1 MLTTTYALTAIAIEQ
16 KKTYHMLLGLMQ
28 DIQSA
33 NWNKNQ
39 LFDLNYSKMMLD
51 KFMQFDQCC
60 HSRKLEMYMIPSIR
74 EATLEMNALLDEL
87 DALSNQAISII
98 NSLYEQSSS
107 FVANDKIG
115 PDTLYLSMDR
125 YCQNLLKRLI
135 REEKELFP
143 MAQRLL
149 PFNTW
154 FGIAVQCL
162 SQDTKN
168 ESQQCSGKPIPPD
181 APAENAKHIALPTTA
196 MLKAAK
202 DGHSLALQAL
212 YGMPETQ

>member
-16 KKTYHMLLGLMQ
+16 KKTYHMLLSLMQ
-28 DIQSA
+28 DIQNA

-39 LFDLNYSKMMLD
+39 LFDLSYGKMMLD

-87 DALSNQAISII
+87 DALSNQAITTI
-98 NSLYEQSSS
+98 NSLYEQSQS
-107 FVANDKIG
+107 FLENDAIG
-115 PDTLYLSMDR
+115 FDTLYLSMDH

-135 REEKELFP
+135 REEQELFP

-149 PFNTW
+149 PFNAW
-154 FGIAVQCL
+154 FGIAVKCL
-162 SQDTKN
+162 SQDAKI
-168 ESQQCSGKPIPPD
+168 EVSQTDGKPIPPEEETEQP
-181 APAENAKHIALPTTA
+181 APALPLSIVNDTRS
-196 MLKAAK
+196 
-202 DGHSLALQAL
+202 GSRRIPQAL
-212 YGMPETQ
+212 

>member
-60 HSRKLEMYMIPSIR
+60 HSRKLEMYIIPSIR
-74 EATLEMNALLDEL
+74 QATLEMDALLDEL
-87 DALSNQAISII
+87 DALSTQAISII
-98 NSLYEQSSS
+98 HSLYEQSSS
-107 FVANDKIG
+107 FLTNDKIES
-115 PDTLYLSMDR
+115 DTLYLSMDH

-135 REEKELFP
+135 REEQELFP

-149 PFNTW
+149 PFNAW
-154 FGIAVQCL
+154 FSIAVQCL

-168 ESQQCSGKPIPPD
+168 DSQQLSGKPIPPD
-181 APAENAKHIALPTTA
+181 TSAENVEHMALPTPA
-196 MLKAAK
+196 MLKVAR

-212 YGMPETQ
+212 YSMPETQ